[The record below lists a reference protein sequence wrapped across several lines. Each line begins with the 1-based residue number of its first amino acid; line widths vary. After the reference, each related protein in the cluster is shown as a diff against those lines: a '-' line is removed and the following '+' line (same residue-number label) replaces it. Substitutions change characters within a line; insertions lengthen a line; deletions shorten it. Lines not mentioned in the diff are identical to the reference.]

1 MKGGCKRVSL
11 LIVDLLQE
19 YDKAIKDSAE
29 KMKLATQI
37 HDLVSLF
44 ADFLCVHMCTC
55 RLIPSV
61 G

>member
-1 MKGGCKRVSL
+1 MSL

-44 ADFLCVHMCTC
+44 ADFLCIHMCIC
-55 RLIPSV
+55 SSIPSV